1 MPPHLSSKPQWTG
14 GKSTNTHWHVRELQ
28 PGAPAPNPIN
38 DEVIAHNVE
47 WLLAQCD
54 RSHKAVQLLE
64 HEEGVSVPLFV
75 HDGVISFSLG
85 EVSITSVSVRRHVL
99 VGNFADDLVADWSGA
114 LDHLCESLGPSGVV
128 FLLGIVQDEALHRA
142 LLSSDST
149 KRYLVLPRGDTY
161 ARRLCNVQGGLD
173 AYLASLP
180 AKSRQDLKRS
190 RRRFEDEF
198 GTRASFATYS
208 SAEDVEVFLS
218 KVEDVSRLTYQGR
231 NLGLA
236 ISSSGYIGNKVREGA
251 RRGYAR
257 CYLIEVDGTPVAW
270 RIGFLYGGTY
280 FSHHVGYNPDY
291 AHFHPGVVMHLYSID
306 ELTRSSSHVN
316 TLDMLYGDNDFK
328 RKAANRFRKEQNY
341 YLFPLTLRGRLIFH
355 SLKASEALSRFLGAA
370 LERLG
375 LKSRIRS
382 LIRRL

>member
-1 MPPHLSSKPQWTG
+1 MPPHLSTKRQWTG
-14 GKSTNTHWHVRELQ
+14 GESDNTHWHVRELRR
-28 PGAPAPNPIN
+28 GAPAPNPIH
-38 DEVIAHNVE
+38 DDVLAHNVE

-54 RSHKAVQLLE
+54 RSHKTVQLLE
-64 HEEGVSVPLFV
+64 HEKGASVPLFV

-85 EVSITSVSVRRHVL
+85 EVSVTSVRVRRHVL
-99 VGNFADDLVADWSGA
+99 VGNFADDVIPDWRGA

-128 FLLGIVQDEALHRA
+128 FLLGVVQDEALHQA
-142 LLSSDST
+142 LLSSNST
-149 KRYLVLPRGDTY
+149 RRYLILPRGDTY
-161 ARRLCNVQGGLD
+161 ARRLCDVRGGLD

-180 AKSRQDLKRS
+180 AKNRQDLKRS
-190 RRRFEDEF
+190 RRRFENEF
-198 GTRASFATYS
+198 GTRACFTTYS
-208 SAEDVEVFLS
+208 SVEEVEDFLS
-218 KVEDVSRLTYQGR
+218 KVEDISRLTYQGR

-251 RRGYAR
+251 SQGYAR

-270 RIGFLYGGTY
+270 RIGFFYGGTY

-291 AHFHPGVVMHLYSID
+291 THFHPGVVMHLYSID
-306 ELTRSSSHVN
+306 ELTRSFGNVN

-341 YLFPLTLRGRLIFH
+341 YLFPLTLRGRLTFY
-355 SLKASEALSRFLGAA
+355 SLNASEALSRFIGVA
-370 LERLG
+370 LDRFG